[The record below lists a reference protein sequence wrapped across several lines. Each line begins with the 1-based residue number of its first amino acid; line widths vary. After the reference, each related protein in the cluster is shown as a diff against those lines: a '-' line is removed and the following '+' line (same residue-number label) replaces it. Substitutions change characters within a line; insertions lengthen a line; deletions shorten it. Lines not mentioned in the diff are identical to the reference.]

1 MNLLTRQLEIPL
13 VIWKN
18 EPLSLHEKILLAAL
32 HALDEGEGVPLTFHD
47 IGWSLHIP
55 SQVAA
60 SIVQALGN
68 RSLVR
73 VVTAR
78 GRKQWL
84 SLDVS
89 LKKAIEHENK
99 APRFMLAQYYIQ
111 CLCLTYDLKMEYA
124 EQIRVCPKCLRAVYL
139 TPSEK
144 KYVYAQ
150 SP

>member
-1 MNLLTRQLEIPL
+1 MNLLARQLEIPL

-18 EPLSLHEKILLAAL
+18 ETLSLREKILLAAL
-32 HALDEGEGVPLTFHD
+32 YALDVGGGVPLTFHD
-47 IGWSLHIP
+47 IGWSLHVP

-73 VVTAR
+73 VVTVQ
-78 GRKQWL
+78 GRKHWL
-84 SLDVS
+84 SIDAT
-89 LKKAIEHENK
+89 LKETIEHESK
-99 APRFMLAQYYIQ
+99 QPRFALVQYYIQ
-111 CLCLTYDLKMEYA
+111 CLCLTHDLKMEYA

-144 KYVYAQ
+144 KYVYTHT
-150 SP
+150 P